1 MYNAMVV
8 LGIQHSDSVVY
19 TCMSIDVC
27 VCVYIYTFSDSF
39 PLQLITK
46 Y

>member
-19 TCMSIDVC
+19 TCMPIDVC
-27 VCVYIYTFSDSF
+27 VCVYIYFFRFFS
-39 PLQLITK
+39 LAA
-46 Y
+46 YY